1 MDNKSEIR
9 DFLVSRRAKIRP
21 EDAGLPAGG
30 QRRVA
35 GLRREE
41 LAVLAGVSVSYYTRL
56 ERGDASGVSES
67 VLVAIA
73 RCLKLD
79 DVERA
84 HLSELVRASQGGAR
98 EPRKTSTTTTVRPA
112 LQQMIDGFT
121 DTPATVQNERGDI
134 LAVNALGRA
143 LFSEILDGPAQG
155 NHNRYIH
162 FDPRAQDFYRD
173 WEAMANYSVAMLRVS
188 AGKNPYDRALTDL
201 IGELVTRSDS
211 FRRKWAAHNVH
222 EHRAGIK
229 FMHHP
234 VVGDM
239 DLNYETLQ
247 IGADDG
253 LRITAYSA
261 EAESTSAE
269 NLRLLA
275 TWAATPARH
284 ESVAAASASSA
295 H

>member
-9 DFLVSRRAKIRP
+9 EFLVSRRAKVHP
-21 EDAGLPAGG
+21 EDVGFPAGG
-30 QRRVA
+30 NRRVA

-56 ERGDASGVSES
+56 ERGDATGVSES

-73 RCLKLD
+73 RCLQLD
-79 DVERA
+79 DVERG
-84 HLSELVRASQGGAR
+84 HLFDLVRANQGSIR
-98 EPRKTSTTTTVRPA
+98 PPRKTSTTKVRPA

-121 DTPATVQNERGDI
+121 DAPAAVQNERGDI
-134 LAVNALGRA
+134 LATNALGRA
-143 LFSEILDGPAQG
+143 LFSEILDGPAHG

-162 FDPRAQDFYRD
+162 FDPRSQDFYRD
-173 WEAMANYSVAMLRVS
+173 WDAMAEYSVAMLRVS
-188 AGKNPYDRALTDL
+188 AAKNPYDRGLTDL
-201 IGELVTRSDS
+201 IGELVTRSDG
-211 FRRKWAAHNVH
+211 FRRRWSAHNVH

-234 VVGDM
+234 EVGDM
-239 DLNYETLQ
+239 DLNYETLH

-253 LRITAYSA
+253 LRITVYSA
-261 EAESTSAE
+261 EASSTSAE

-275 TWAATPARH
+275 TWAATTAAH
-284 ESVAAASASSA
+284 ETTLIRPGE
-295 H
+295 